1 MSTGVIDPRAVLDR
15 GDELR
20 RRLGEDFRD
29 QMVSSLYTEAQRIA
43 DRAVQVT
50 GNRKWDF
57 DQRIDRVITSPWLGL
72 PMMLAVLALIFWLTV
87 IGANYPSQMLAKG
100 FFWFEAQA
108 AAWFQ
113 SWGSPAWLTGFLW
126 HGVYRGLA
134 WVVSVMLPPMMI
146 FFPMFTI
153 LEDLGYLPRVAFNM
167 DWLFRKAG
175 AHGKQALTMAM
186 GSPESGPERLAAAG
200 PPRSAPRSGPPSP
213 ARRRLH
219 HPGTPVRRT
228 ASAGRSRAE

>member
-20 RRLGEDFRD
+20 RRLDEDFRD
-29 QMVSSLYTEAQRIA
+29 QMVTSLYAEAQRIA

-57 DQRIDRVITSPWLGL
+57 DQKIDRIITSPWLGL
-72 PMMLAVLALIFWLTV
+72 PMMLVVLALIFWLTV

-100 FFWFEAQA
+100 FFWFEGQA
-108 AAWFQ
+108 AGWFE
-113 SWGSPAWLTGFLW
+113 SWGAPAWLTGFLW

-153 LEDLGYLPRVAFNM
+153 LEDLGYLPRVA
-167 DWLFRKAG
+167 
-175 AHGKQALTMAM
+175 
-186 GSPESGPERLAAAG
+186 
-200 PPRSAPRSGPPSP
+200 
-213 ARRRLH
+213 
-219 HPGTPVRRT
+219 
-228 ASAGRSRAE
+228 